1 MARQGR
7 KKSGK
12 KGTRRSSGP
21 ELSPL
26 EASEY
31 HREHEGD
38 PLKGSQLSR
47 MYSAAFREVEL
58 DGDPMG
64 TCVLRQV
71 RGGARVRLL
80 ELVRDYSV
88 EVIGPQLYREALA
101 LWRPSLTDAFSDL
114 FTELVHVVYNS
125 ASVAASREEVIETL
139 SPYRGY
145 CRVTE
150 ENHDLVYDAKE
161 DAREFTEEERE
172 RAEILTQGYQTG
184 WSYAYWRHC
193 GCRVYRPDREV
204 VEYFKD
210 RPPLA
215 ENPRLPFPSIYVW
228 VGRSGFIVSQRRDGT
243 GPLVL
248 SDGRSGRMQVWTLDF
263 TDADEMYELAISSE
277 DFSQDVRAL
286 AGVLQSMAMLRVV
299 ERTPR
304 RKRKRRVRGGGS
316 PTKLRHRTV
325 HINPETRERI
335 ERLYRERSVV
345 VDGETRERKS
355 PQYQVQVRRHDRPYW
370 VLEENLR
377 GRPSTGTRVN
387 KKGTTLHKVWNSVE
401 SFTYGP
407 DVKRPERVQVTRV
420 RGVDE

>member
-1 MARQGR
+1 
-7 KKSGK
+7 
-12 KGTRRSSGP
+12 
-21 ELSPL
+21 
-26 EASEY
+26 
-31 HREHEGD
+31 
-38 PLKGSQLSR
+38 
-47 MYSAAFREVEL
+47 
-58 DGDPMG
+58 
-64 TCVLRQV
+64 
-71 RGGARVRLL
+71 
-80 ELVRDYSV
+80 
-88 EVIGPQLYREALA
+88 
-101 LWRPSLTDAFSDL
+101 
-114 FTELVHVVYNS
+114 
-125 ASVAASREEVIETL
+125 
-139 SPYRGY
+139 
-145 CRVTE
+145 
-150 ENHDLVYDAKE
+150 
-161 DAREFTEEERE
+161 
-172 RAEILTQGYQTG
+172 
-184 WSYAYWRHC
+184 
-193 GCRVYRPDREV
+193 
-204 VEYFKD
+204 EYFKD

-248 SDGRSGRMQVWTLDF
+248 SDGSSGRKQVWTLDF